1 MAAHLLESGVD
12 GYDIQRNILETRK
25 LSYIKLMGA
34 VIKTLQYS
42 SKGKVVWTVITQ
54 EMIQKSGG
62 TEEDVDGFPEFIRM
76 IEGVEISFM
85 ILESLDGLHRISLR
99 SSGSYSVNDV
109 AQIFDGGGHKF
120 AAGARIQNSTT
131 IEIEKKIIDALS
143 VKIPGE
149 FNVH

>member
-12 GYDIQRNILETRK
+12 GYDIQRNILETRR

-34 VIKTLQYS
+34 VIETLQYS

-85 ILESLDGLHRISLR
+85 ILESYDGLHRISLR
-99 SSGSYSVNDV
+99 SSGNYSVNDV
-109 AQIFDGGGHKF
+109 AQNFDGGGHKF
-120 AAGARIQNSTT
+120 AAGARIANMTT
-131 IEIEKKIIDALS
+131 LDIEKGITSQLEIKIN
-143 VKIPGE
+143 GE
-149 FNVH
+149 H